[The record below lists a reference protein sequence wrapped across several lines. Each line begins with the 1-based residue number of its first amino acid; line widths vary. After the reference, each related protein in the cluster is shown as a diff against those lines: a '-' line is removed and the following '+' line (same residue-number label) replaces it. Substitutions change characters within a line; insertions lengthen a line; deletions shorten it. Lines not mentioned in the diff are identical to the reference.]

1 MDGCSLAAALVVF
14 KFTKREGAGGTMNLP
29 FIWKAVSGWFGKKVN
44 PNFAV
49 KTRQQEGDKM
59 DAMTLVVGQDVYML
73 KPPYPFWFCI
83 DEGKVVKVTPDGVD
97 VQVVDRQT
105 ADAAYAKRKDRG
117 DKPIKIT
124 PSGVEVQVAD
134 LQTADLIRFDPSGK
148 ETDVNR
154 RNRLGF
160 GPSPDDKFHTS
171 LWESAPEFGPW
182 HLDDMP
188 FEKRKHLLEN
198 QFNNSSLLQD
208 IYKLAYDCPSI
219 PNVLSPS
226 YQKVETDNGL
236 VYAFSLRAS
245 YAPEDDDLIEVTD
258 EELLKKLRSIK
269 GQYFSGESP
278 VFYYDL
284 LSGCDSSVHRVGM
297 LNLPSGRYGIEGN
310 LTSEQ
315 IFALTARCANCRY
328 MQIAHNPQDQKY
340 AWYRRKGMCEHFK
353 EPPAKENEARRKE
366 WFPKQTE

>member
-1 MDGCSLAAALVVF
+1 
-14 KFTKREGAGGTMNLP
+14 MNLP

-258 EELLKKLRSIK
+258 EELLKKLRGIK

>member
-1 MDGCSLAAALVVF
+1 M
-14 KFTKREGAGGTMNLP
+14 
-29 FIWKAVSGWFGKKVN
+29 
-44 PNFAV
+44 
-49 KTRQQEGDKM
+49 
-59 DAMTLVVGQDVYML
+59 
-73 KPPYPFWFCI
+73 
-83 DEGKVVKVTPDGVD
+83 
-97 VQVVDRQT
+97 
-105 ADAAYAKRKDRG
+105 
-117 DKPIKIT
+117 
-124 PSGVEVQVAD
+124 QVAD
-134 LQTADLIRFDPSGK
+134 LQTADLIRFDTSGK
-148 ETDVNR
+148 ETDVSR
-154 RNRLGF
+154 RDRLGF
-160 GPSPDDKFHTS
+160 GPSPDDKFYTS

-198 QFNNSSLLQD
+198 QFGGSSLLEE
-208 IYKLAYDCPSI
+208 IYKLAYHCSSI
-219 PNVLSPS
+219 PNVISPS

-284 LSGCDSSVHRVGM
+284 LSGRPCDSSVHRSGI
-297 LNLPSGRYGIEGN
+297 LNLPSGKYGIIGDE

-328 MQIAHNPQDQKY
+328 KRIAHNPDDQKY
-340 AWYRRKGMCEHFK
+340 AWYRRKGMCDHFK
-353 EPPAKENEARRKE
+353 EAPAKENEARRKE
-366 WFPKQTE
+366 WFAIPKEAK

>member
-1 MDGCSLAAALVVF
+1 MD
-14 KFTKREGAGGTMNLP
+14 TK
-29 FIWKAVSGWFGKKVN
+29 
-44 PNFAV
+44 
-49 KTRQQEGDKM
+49 
-59 DAMTLVVGQDVYML
+59 TLVVGQDIYML

-83 DEGKVVKVTPDGVD
+83 DEGKVVKVTPEGVD

-105 ADAAYAKRKDRG
+105 ADAAYCQRKDRG
-117 DKPIKIT
+117 DKAIKIT
-124 PSGVEVQVAD
+124 PSRVEVQVAD
-134 LQTADLIRFDPSGK
+134 LQTADMIRFDTSGK
-148 ETDVNR
+148 ETDVSR
-154 RNRLGF
+154 RDRLGF
-160 GPSPDDKFHTS
+160 GPSEDPFYNS
-171 LWESAPEFGPW
+171 LWHSAPEFGPW

-198 QFNNSSLLQD
+198 QFVGSSLLEE
-208 IYKLAYDCPSI
+208 IYKLAYHCSSI
-219 PNVLSPS
+219 PNVISPS

-284 LSGCDSSVHRVGM
+284 LSGLPCDSSVHKTGI
-297 LNLPSGRYGIEGN
+297 LNLPSGKYGIIGDE

-328 MQIAHNPQDQKY
+328 MRIAHNPDDQKY
-340 AWYRRKGMCEHFK
+340 AWYRRKGMCERFK
-353 EPPAKENEARRKE
+353 EPLAKENEARREE
-366 WFPKQTE
+366 WFAMPRRRSC